1 MPPIKFKLYPTYGS
15 RADVIWK
22 ISRWLLWWPSWISEQ
37 NHFSNSRFP
46 CCPDAFHQVSAP
58 CDTIREQ
65 MTIEDFQD
73 GLHGSHH
80 GYCNKL
86 ILATLNLHVT
96 QMPPAKFGS
105 IWLTIREQIWRFS
118 RWLLWWPSWISE
130 QNHFSNSKSPCCPD
144 AFHQV
149 SAPYDTI
156 QEQMTIEDFQDGLR
170 GSHHGYHNKM
180 ILAILNLPPKCLP
193 PSFGPIRPTIREQMW
208 FEDFQEGCHG
218 GHLG

>member
-1 MPPIKFKLYPTYGS
+1 MKTVREIAETCTPMSPIKFKLYPTYGS

-96 QMPPAKFGS
+96 QMPSAKF
-105 IWLTIREQIWRFS
+105 WLNLT
-118 RWLLWWPSWISE
+118 
-130 QNHFSNSKSPCCPD
+130 
-144 AFHQV
+144 
-149 SAPYDTI
+149 
-156 QEQMTIEDFQDGLR
+156 
-170 GSHHGYHNKM
+170 YHSGADLKIFKM
-180 ILAILNLPPKCLP
+180 AAMVAILD
-193 PSFGPIRPTIREQMW
+193 IRTEP
-208 FEDFQEGCHG
+208 F
-218 GHLG
+218 